1 MKILFVRHGHP
12 NYEKDCLTDLGH
24 RHAAA
29 AAVRLR
35 EENIAEIF
43 SSTCGRALETAQHTA
58 DDLGL
63 KVHPFDF
70 MREINWDSA
79 DGQPLR
85 FDGHPW
91 DTADRMVV
99 DNLPLL
105 DPDWAN
111 KEPFHRNTVVQ
122 SVKKVGDGIDRWL
135 EGLGY
140 RREGQYYRVTDNTEK
155 TVAVF
160 CHGGA
165 SCAMLSRMFNLPF
178 PFAIAVLGLDYTGIT
193 AVSLAGDPGD
203 LATPKFICV
212 NDARHIQGLRV
223 ENYFGK

>member
-29 AAVRLR
+29 AALRLKD
-35 EENIAEIF
+35 EGIARIY

-58 DDLGL
+58 DLIGL
-63 KVHPFDF
+63 PVQPFDF
-70 MREINWDSA
+70 MREINWDPVE
-79 DGQPLR
+79 GITLPYQ
-85 FDGHPW
+85 GHPW
-91 DTADRMVV
+91 DTADRMVI
-99 DNLPLL
+99 DGLPLL
-105 DPDWAN
+105 DPDWAS
-111 KEPFHRNTVVQ
+111 KEPFRRNTVVQ
-122 SVKKVGDGIDRWL
+122 SVKKVGDGIDQWL
-135 EGLGY
+135 ETLGY
-140 RREGQYYRVTDNTEK
+140 RRDGDYYRVVSNTED

-165 SCAMLSRMFNLPF
+165 SCAMLSRIFNLPF
-178 PFAIAVLGLDYTGIT
+178 PFAIAVMGLDFTGIT

-223 ENYFGK
+223 ENFFGK